1 MSVCI
6 NGSQKTECVCFF
18 EGKPC
23 IIEAFFRIFAP
34 MKIAFLISAFTDAPH
49 LKLLVEAL
57 QDVGEVFIHIDA
69 NVSEEPFRSAL
80 ATTRARF
87 IEHRVKVMW
96 GSYRQVE
103 FQMELIRA
111 ALPCDYLFMLSGQD
125 YPVWKGKQIV
135 KYLEEHRGENFLQ
148 AMSLIGRPRE
158 DTREYTRYRFL
169 NNYVWHYGTWKSRMR
184 VALRHVLEPFLKKPL
199 EFSADGRRW
208 QLYKG
213 SDYFAIT
220 GELAAYVLKTY
231 DESPALRR
239 YFKNSFAP
247 SETFVHTI
255 AFNTPEFASK
265 CILSNPPL
273 GERIPL
279 EELTPLT
286 YIVYDRKIH
295 ELTLHDLPAIKA
307 SGKMFCRKC
316 VTGVSDELINKLL
329 NDGLAGCLSLTN
341 NVHTR

>member
-1 MSVCI
+1 
-6 NGSQKTECVCFF
+6 
-18 EGKPC
+18 
-23 IIEAFFRIFAP
+23 
-34 MKIAFLISAFTDAPH
+34 
-49 LKLLVEAL
+49 
-57 QDVGEVFIHIDA
+57 
-69 NVSEEPFRSAL
+69 
-80 ATTRARF
+80 
-87 IEHRVKVMW
+87 
-96 GSYRQVE
+96 
-103 FQMELIRA
+103 
-111 ALPCDYLFMLSGQD
+111 
-125 YPVWKGKQIV
+125 
-135 KYLEEHRGENFLQ
+135 
-148 AMSLIGRPRE
+148 
-158 DTREYTRYRFL
+158 
-169 NNYVWHYGTWKSRMR
+169 MR

-231 DESPALRR
+231 DESPALCR